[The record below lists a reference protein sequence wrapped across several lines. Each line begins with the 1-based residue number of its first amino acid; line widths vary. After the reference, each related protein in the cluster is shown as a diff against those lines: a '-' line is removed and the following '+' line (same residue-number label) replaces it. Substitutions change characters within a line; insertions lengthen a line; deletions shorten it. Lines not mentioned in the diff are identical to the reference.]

1 MILRSATAAT
11 ALGALVAAAPA
22 AIVPFTETFTSD
34 AANWTG
40 PAGPATWDPAG
51 TISADTNVNA
61 ASFGVVIGLRGQL
74 ANNASTGAFVGDW
87 IAQGVSAFSF
97 SVRHDAPLPMN
108 FGARLVTTTNFP
120 AAIGLDFAPVLPGV
134 WTTVTIPINPGYPG
148 FVSFEGSDFNTIFSN
163 IGSVQ
168 LLYSVP
174 GSLAGTGTIV
184 RFEADNVSIVPGAGT
199 MAMLGPIGLMSMHRR
214 RR

>member
-11 ALGALVAAAPA
+11 ALASLVGSSSA
-22 AIVPFTETFTSD
+22 AIVPFTETFTAD
-34 AANWTG
+34 AAGWTG
-40 PAGPATWDPAG
+40 PAGPATWDASG
-51 TISADTNVNA
+51 TIRADTNVNA

-74 ANNASTGAFVGDW
+74 ANNASAGAFVGDW
-87 IAQGVSAFSF
+87 IAQGVTAFTF
-97 SVRHDAPLPMN
+97 SVRHDAPVPMN
-108 FGARLVTTTNFP
+108 FGARLVTTTPSP

-134 WTTVTIPINPGYPG
+134 WTTVTIPINSGYPG

-174 GSLAGTGTIV
+174 GSLAGTGTVV

-199 MAMLGPIGLMSMHRR
+199 FALFAPIGLTMLRR